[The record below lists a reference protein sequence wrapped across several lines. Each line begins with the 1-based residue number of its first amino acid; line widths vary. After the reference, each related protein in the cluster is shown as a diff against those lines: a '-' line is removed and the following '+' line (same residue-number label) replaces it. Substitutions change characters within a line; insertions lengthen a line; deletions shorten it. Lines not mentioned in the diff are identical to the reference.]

1 MRVEIFA
8 SERKY
13 ELEKMI
19 NNRLR
24 KFEDKDIVDIKYS
37 GSGNSSTCSREEY
50 SAMIIYK

>member
-1 MRVEIFA
+1 MKVEILA

-19 NNRLR
+19 NNRISGL
-24 KFEDKDIVDIKYS
+24 KNENIVDIKYS
-37 GSGNSSTCSREEY
+37 GSGNSSAYSREEY